1 MRFKEHLEEYDDLD
15 IIDIDL
21 DEKTVEDWGKVGK
34 KFEKIMIR
42 ALEIAGLN
50 LDINNY
56 AGKVWDIKPKGAGWN
71 KRLSGKEINIKQSR
85 TKWMFGSSE
94 LYNMLPWDGFKG
106 KFDAKKAADKVKRFL
121 KKRGIDKVIYL
132 KPASAETQDKIK
144 DIANSG
150 SKKEGEAKKVLSKSD
165 LYGEKLEGGFN
176 VRVLTQPK
184 DAKDGGRVSSIAI
197 DSGGKVFMR
206 SEKPRKIS
214 GATMVTFRTPTVTP
228 GKGTKRSVI

>member
-1 MRFKEHLEEYDDLD
+1 MRFKEYLEDFEDLD

-21 DEKTVEDWGKVGK
+21 DEKTVDAGAGGK
-34 KFEKIMIR
+34 KFETVMIK
-42 ALEIAGLN
+42 ALQAAGLN

-56 AGKVWDIKPKGAGWN
+56 AGKVWDIKPKGSGWN
-71 KRLSGKEINIKQSR
+71 KHLSGNEINIKQSR

-106 KFDAKKAADKVKRFL
+106 KFDVEKAAKKVKNFL

-132 KPASAETQDKIK
+132 KPASPETQDKIRNVA
-144 DIANSG
+144 DNEDP
-150 SKKEGEAKKVLSKSD
+150 KKAKEVLSTKD
-165 LYGEKLEGGFN
+165 FYAEKLEGGFA
-176 VRVLTQPK
+176 VRVLTDPR
-184 DAKDGGRVSSIAI
+184 DAKEGGRVSSIAI

-228 GKGTKRSVI
+228 GKGQKRSIV

>member
-1 MRFKEHLEEYDDLD
+1 MRFKEYIDDIEENLD
-15 IIDIDL
+15 IIDGDL
-21 DEKTVEDWGKVGK
+21 DEKTIEDWGKGGK
-34 KFEKIMIR
+34 SFEKIMIK
-42 ALEIAGLN
+42 ALEVAGLN
-50 LDINNY
+50 LDVNKY
-56 AGKVWDIKPKGAGWN
+56 AGKVWDIKPKGKGWTSH
-71 KRLSGKEINIKQSR
+71 LSGKEINIKQAR

-94 LYNMLPWDGFKG
+94 LYKMLPWEGFKG
-106 KFDAKKAADKVKRFL
+106 KFNTEKAAKMIKNFL

-132 KPASAETQDKIK
+132 KPASTEIQDKIENVADNDK
-144 DIANSG
+144 E
-150 SKKEGEAKKVLSKSD
+150 KKAQDVLSKKD
-165 LYGEKLEGGFN
+165 FYAEKLASGWS

-228 GKGTKRSVI
+228 GKGKIRSVT